1 MEFFLASG
9 IDLKFIIKAY
19 TIQILKAS
27 IIIPFIIFVLGYYLI
42 DFKISFFGII
52 AFFISTVIMSYT
64 EVLFFNTITFSVEKY
79 KLFKN
84 MVFFGNFFLIYIS
97 AMCANEIVEFVSGLN
112 ISMYIFIIMS
122 LVAIIFGIL
131 TLFSKGQEKIIGSY
145 TYIDMLWK
153 GYIFLYII
161 FACELSKDLLQM
173 EKITR
178 RIEWLI
184 ANGTRLQ
191 SILINHTVSLWIST
205 LLLLMPLLGITIYKI
220 GSPDVA
226 QILDFFTFT
235 LLSSIIINA
244 VILVI
249 RDMNKY
255 KGISLRISV
264 FYFFILIIES
274 MFYSWSNNFI
284 LTVIIKYVISL
295 CVSVFVLRMATK
307 ERIVMAYY

>member
-1 MEFFLASG
+1 M
-9 IDLKFIIKAY
+9 DLTIIRIHVKK
-19 TIQILKAS
+19 IL
-27 IIIPFIIFVLGYYLI
+27 
-42 DFKISFFGII
+42 
-52 AFFISTVIMSYT
+52 T
-64 EVLFFNTITFSVEKY
+64 
-79 KLFKN
+79 
-84 MVFFGNFFLIYIS
+84 GNFVF
-97 AMCANEIVEFVSGLN
+97 
-112 ISMYIFIIMS
+112 MS

-274 MFYSWSNNFI
+274 MFYFWSNNFI

>member
-1 MEFFLASG
+1 M
-9 IDLKFIIKAY
+9 DLTIIRIHVKK
-19 TIQILKAS
+19 IL
-27 IIIPFIIFVLGYYLI
+27 
-42 DFKISFFGII
+42 
-52 AFFISTVIMSYT
+52 T
-64 EVLFFNTITFSVEKY
+64 
-79 KLFKN
+79 
-84 MVFFGNFFLIYIS
+84 GNFVF
-97 AMCANEIVEFVSGLN
+97 
-112 ISMYIFIIMS
+112 MS

-131 TLFSKGQEKIIGSY
+131 TVFSKGQEKIIGSY

>member
-1 MEFFLASG
+1 M
-9 IDLKFIIKAY
+9 DLTIIRIHVKK
-19 TIQILKAS
+19 IL
-27 IIIPFIIFVLGYYLI
+27 
-42 DFKISFFGII
+42 
-52 AFFISTVIMSYT
+52 T
-64 EVLFFNTITFSVEKY
+64 
-79 KLFKN
+79 
-84 MVFFGNFFLIYIS
+84 GNFVF
-97 AMCANEIVEFVSGLN
+97 
-112 ISMYIFIIMS
+112 MS

-264 FYFFILIIES
+264 FYFFILIIER

>member
-1 MEFFLASG
+1 M
-9 IDLKFIIKAY
+9 DLTIIRIHVKK
-19 TIQILKAS
+19 IL
-27 IIIPFIIFVLGYYLI
+27 
-42 DFKISFFGII
+42 
-52 AFFISTVIMSYT
+52 T
-64 EVLFFNTITFSVEKY
+64 
-79 KLFKN
+79 
-84 MVFFGNFFLIYIS
+84 GNFVF
-97 AMCANEIVEFVSGLN
+97 
-112 ISMYIFIIMS
+112 MS

-274 MFYSWSNNFI
+274 MFYSWSNNF
-284 LTVIIKYVISL
+284 S
-295 CVSVFVLRMATK
+295 
-307 ERIVMAYY
+307 

>member
-1 MEFFLASG
+1 M
-9 IDLKFIIKAY
+9 DLTIIRIHVKK
-19 TIQILKAS
+19 IL
-27 IIIPFIIFVLGYYLI
+27 
-42 DFKISFFGII
+42 
-52 AFFISTVIMSYT
+52 T
-64 EVLFFNTITFSVEKY
+64 
-79 KLFKN
+79 
-84 MVFFGNFFLIYIS
+84 GNFVF
-97 AMCANEIVEFVSGLN
+97 
-112 ISMYIFIIMS
+112 MS

-184 ANGTRLQ
+184 AHGTRLQ

>member
-1 MEFFLASG
+1 M
-9 IDLKFIIKAY
+9 DLTIIRIHVKK
-19 TIQILKAS
+19 IL
-27 IIIPFIIFVLGYYLI
+27 
-42 DFKISFFGII
+42 
-52 AFFISTVIMSYT
+52 T
-64 EVLFFNTITFSVEKY
+64 
-79 KLFKN
+79 
-84 MVFFGNFFLIYIS
+84 GNFVF
-97 AMCANEIVEFVSGLN
+97 
-112 ISMYIFIIMS
+112 MS

-295 CVSVFVLRMATK
+295 CASVFVLRMATK

>member
-1 MEFFLASG
+1 
-9 IDLKFIIKAY
+9 
-19 TIQILKAS
+19 
-27 IIIPFIIFVLGYYLI
+27 
-42 DFKISFFGII
+42 
-52 AFFISTVIMSYT
+52 
-64 EVLFFNTITFSVEKY
+64 
-79 KLFKN
+79 
-84 MVFFGNFFLIYIS
+84 
-97 AMCANEIVEFVSGLN
+97 
-112 ISMYIFIIMS
+112 
-122 LVAIIFGIL
+122 
-131 TLFSKGQEKIIGSY
+131 
-145 TYIDMLWK
+145 MLWK

>member
-1 MEFFLASG
+1 M
-9 IDLKFIIKAY
+9 DLTIIRIHVKK
-19 TIQILKAS
+19 IL
-27 IIIPFIIFVLGYYLI
+27 
-42 DFKISFFGII
+42 
-52 AFFISTVIMSYT
+52 T
-64 EVLFFNTITFSVEKY
+64 
-79 KLFKN
+79 
-84 MVFFGNFFLIYIS
+84 GNFVF
-97 AMCANEIVEFVSGLN
+97 
-112 ISMYIFIIMS
+112 MS

-235 LLSSIIINA
+235 LLSSIITNA

>member
-1 MEFFLASG
+1 M
-9 IDLKFIIKAY
+9 DLTIIRIHVKK
-19 TIQILKAS
+19 IL
-27 IIIPFIIFVLGYYLI
+27 
-42 DFKISFFGII
+42 
-52 AFFISTVIMSYT
+52 T
-64 EVLFFNTITFSVEKY
+64 
-79 KLFKN
+79 
-84 MVFFGNFFLIYIS
+84 GNFVF
-97 AMCANEIVEFVSGLN
+97 
-112 ISMYIFIIMS
+112 MS

-191 SILINHTVSLWIST
+191 SILINHTASLWIST

>member
-1 MEFFLASG
+1 MELT
-9 IDLKFIIKAY
+9 IIRIHVKK
-19 TIQILKAS
+19 IL
-27 IIIPFIIFVLGYYLI
+27 
-42 DFKISFFGII
+42 
-52 AFFISTVIMSYT
+52 T
-64 EVLFFNTITFSVEKY
+64 
-79 KLFKN
+79 
-84 MVFFGNFFLIYIS
+84 GNFVF
-97 AMCANEIVEFVSGLN
+97 
-112 ISMYIFIIMS
+112 MS

>member
-1 MEFFLASG
+1 M
-9 IDLKFIIKAY
+9 DLTIIRIHVKK
-19 TIQILKAS
+19 IL
-27 IIIPFIIFVLGYYLI
+27 
-42 DFKISFFGII
+42 
-52 AFFISTVIMSYT
+52 T
-64 EVLFFNTITFSVEKY
+64 
-79 KLFKN
+79 
-84 MVFFGNFFLIYIS
+84 GNFVF
-97 AMCANEIVEFVSGLN
+97 
-112 ISMYIFIIMS
+112 MS

-131 TLFSKGQEKIIGSY
+131 TLFSKGEEKIIGSY

>member
-1 MEFFLASG
+1 M
-9 IDLKFIIKAY
+9 DLTIIRIHVKK
-19 TIQILKAS
+19 IL
-27 IIIPFIIFVLGYYLI
+27 
-42 DFKISFFGII
+42 
-52 AFFISTVIMSYT
+52 T
-64 EVLFFNTITFSVEKY
+64 
-79 KLFKN
+79 
-84 MVFFGNFFLIYIS
+84 GNFVF
-97 AMCANEIVEFVSGLN
+97 
-112 ISMYIFIIMS
+112 MS
-122 LVAIIFGIL
+122 LVAIIFGII

-145 TYIDMLWK
+145 TYIDMLWR
-153 GYIFLYII
+153 GIFFYILYLPD
-161 FACELSKDLLQM
+161 ELSKDLLQM

>member
-1 MEFFLASG
+1 M
-9 IDLKFIIKAY
+9 DLTIIRIHVKK
-19 TIQILKAS
+19 IL
-27 IIIPFIIFVLGYYLI
+27 
-42 DFKISFFGII
+42 
-52 AFFISTVIMSYT
+52 T
-64 EVLFFNTITFSVEKY
+64 
-79 KLFKN
+79 
-84 MVFFGNFFLIYIS
+84 GNFVF
-97 AMCANEIVEFVSGLN
+97 
-112 ISMYIFIIMS
+112 MS

-145 TYIDMLWK
+145 TYIEMLWK

-184 ANGTRLQ
+184 ANGTRLK

-205 LLLLMPLLGITIYKI
+205 LLLLMPLLVITIYKV
-220 GSPDVA
+220 GLPDVV

-274 MFYSWSNNFI
+274 MFYSWSNNLI

-295 CVSVFVLRMATK
+295 CFSVFVLRMATK

>member
-1 MEFFLASG
+1 M
-9 IDLKFIIKAY
+9 DLTIIRIHVKK
-19 TIQILKAS
+19 IL
-27 IIIPFIIFVLGYYLI
+27 
-42 DFKISFFGII
+42 
-52 AFFISTVIMSYT
+52 T
-64 EVLFFNTITFSVEKY
+64 
-79 KLFKN
+79 
-84 MVFFGNFFLIYIS
+84 GNFVF
-97 AMCANEIVEFVSGLN
+97 
-112 ISMYIFIIMS
+112 MS

-131 TLFSKGQEKIIGSY
+131 NLFSKGQEKIIGSY

>member
-1 MEFFLASG
+1 M
-9 IDLKFIIKAY
+9 DLTIIRIHVKK
-19 TIQILKAS
+19 IL
-27 IIIPFIIFVLGYYLI
+27 
-42 DFKISFFGII
+42 
-52 AFFISTVIMSYT
+52 T
-64 EVLFFNTITFSVEKY
+64 
-79 KLFKN
+79 
-84 MVFFGNFFLIYIS
+84 GNFVF
-97 AMCANEIVEFVSGLN
+97 
-112 ISMYIFIIMS
+112 MS

-145 TYIDMLWK
+145 TYIEMLLK

-184 ANGTRLQ
+184 ANGTRLT

-205 LLLLMPLLGITIYKI
+205 LLLLMPLLVITIYKV
-220 GSPDVA
+220 GLPDVV

-244 VILVI
+244 AILVI

>member
-1 MEFFLASG
+1 M
-9 IDLKFIIKAY
+9 DLTIIRIHVKK
-19 TIQILKAS
+19 IL
-27 IIIPFIIFVLGYYLI
+27 
-42 DFKISFFGII
+42 
-52 AFFISTVIMSYT
+52 T
-64 EVLFFNTITFSVEKY
+64 
-79 KLFKN
+79 
-84 MVFFGNFFLIYIS
+84 GNFVF
-97 AMCANEIVEFVSGLN
+97 
-112 ISMYIFIIMS
+112 MS

-284 LTVIIKYVISL
+284 LTVIPNFISNFRL
-295 CVSVFVLRMATK
+295 SA
-307 ERIVMAYY
+307 

>member
-1 MEFFLASG
+1 
-9 IDLKFIIKAY
+9 
-19 TIQILKAS
+19 
-27 IIIPFIIFVLGYYLI
+27 
-42 DFKISFFGII
+42 
-52 AFFISTVIMSYT
+52 
-64 EVLFFNTITFSVEKY
+64 
-79 KLFKN
+79 
-84 MVFFGNFFLIYIS
+84 
-97 AMCANEIVEFVSGLN
+97 
-112 ISMYIFIIMS
+112 
-122 LVAIIFGIL
+122 
-131 TLFSKGQEKIIGSY
+131 
-145 TYIDMLWK
+145 
-153 GYIFLYII
+153 
-161 FACELSKDLLQM
+161 
-173 EKITR
+173 
-178 RIEWLI
+178 
-184 ANGTRLQ
+184 
-191 SILINHTVSLWIST
+191 
-205 LLLLMPLLGITIYKI
+205 MPLLGITIYKI
-220 GSPDVA
+220 GLPDVA

>member
-1 MEFFLASG
+1 M
-9 IDLKFIIKAY
+9 DLTIIRIHVKK
-19 TIQILKAS
+19 IL
-27 IIIPFIIFVLGYYLI
+27 
-42 DFKISFFGII
+42 
-52 AFFISTVIMSYT
+52 T
-64 EVLFFNTITFSVEKY
+64 
-79 KLFKN
+79 
-84 MVFFGNFFLIYIS
+84 GNFVF
-97 AMCANEIVEFVSGLN
+97 
-112 ISMYIFIIMS
+112 MS

-191 SILINHTVSLWIST
+191 FILINHTVSLWIST

>member
-1 MEFFLASG
+1 M
-9 IDLKFIIKAY
+9 DLTIIRIHVKK
-19 TIQILKAS
+19 IL
-27 IIIPFIIFVLGYYLI
+27 
-42 DFKISFFGII
+42 
-52 AFFISTVIMSYT
+52 T
-64 EVLFFNTITFSVEKY
+64 
-79 KLFKN
+79 
-84 MVFFGNFFLIYIS
+84 GNFVF
-97 AMCANEIVEFVSGLN
+97 
-112 ISMYIFIIMS
+112 MS

-205 LLLLMPLLGITIYKI
+205 LLLLIPLLGITIYKI

>member
-1 MEFFLASG
+1 M
-9 IDLKFIIKAY
+9 DLTIIRIHVKK
-19 TIQILKAS
+19 IL
-27 IIIPFIIFVLGYYLI
+27 
-42 DFKISFFGII
+42 
-52 AFFISTVIMSYT
+52 T
-64 EVLFFNTITFSVEKY
+64 
-79 KLFKN
+79 
-84 MVFFGNFFLIYIS
+84 GNFVF
-97 AMCANEIVEFVSGLN
+97 
-112 ISMYIFIIMS
+112 MS

-145 TYIDMLWK
+145 TYIEMLWK

-184 ANGTRLQ
+184 ANGTRLK

-205 LLLLMPLLGITIYKI
+205 LLLLMPLLVITIYKV
-220 GSPDVA
+220 GLPDVV

>member
-1 MEFFLASG
+1 M
-9 IDLKFIIKAY
+9 DLTIIRIHVKK
-19 TIQILKAS
+19 IL
-27 IIIPFIIFVLGYYLI
+27 
-42 DFKISFFGII
+42 
-52 AFFISTVIMSYT
+52 T
-64 EVLFFNTITFSVEKY
+64 
-79 KLFKN
+79 
-84 MVFFGNFFLIYIS
+84 GNFVF
-97 AMCANEIVEFVSGLN
+97 
-112 ISMYIFIIMS
+112 MS

-295 CVSVFVLRMATK
+295 CVSVFVLLRHLK
-307 ERIVMAYY
+307 REL

>member
-1 MEFFLASG
+1 M
-9 IDLKFIIKAY
+9 DLTIIRIHVKK
-19 TIQILKAS
+19 IL
-27 IIIPFIIFVLGYYLI
+27 
-42 DFKISFFGII
+42 
-52 AFFISTVIMSYT
+52 T
-64 EVLFFNTITFSVEKY
+64 
-79 KLFKN
+79 
-84 MVFFGNFFLIYIS
+84 GNFVF
-97 AMCANEIVEFVSGLN
+97 
-112 ISMYIFIIMS
+112 MS

-264 FYFFILIIES
+264 FYYFSLIIES
-274 MFYSWSNNFI
+274 MFYSWSNNYI

>member
-1 MEFFLASG
+1 M
-9 IDLKFIIKAY
+9 DLTIIRIHVKK
-19 TIQILKAS
+19 IL
-27 IIIPFIIFVLGYYLI
+27 
-42 DFKISFFGII
+42 
-52 AFFISTVIMSYT
+52 T
-64 EVLFFNTITFSVEKY
+64 
-79 KLFKN
+79 
-84 MVFFGNFFLIYIS
+84 GNFVF
-97 AMCANEIVEFVSGLN
+97 
-112 ISMYIFIIMS
+112 MS

-274 MFYSWSNNFI
+274 MFYSWSNNCI

>member
-1 MEFFLASG
+1 M
-9 IDLKFIIKAY
+9 DLTIIRIHVKK
-19 TIQILKAS
+19 IL
-27 IIIPFIIFVLGYYLI
+27 
-42 DFKISFFGII
+42 
-52 AFFISTVIMSYT
+52 T
-64 EVLFFNTITFSVEKY
+64 
-79 KLFKN
+79 
-84 MVFFGNFFLIYIS
+84 GNFVF
-97 AMCANEIVEFVSGLN
+97 
-112 ISMYIFIIMS
+112 MS

-220 GSPDVA
+220 GSPDGA

>member
-1 MEFFLASG
+1 M
-9 IDLKFIIKAY
+9 DLTIIRIHVKK
-19 TIQILKAS
+19 IL
-27 IIIPFIIFVLGYYLI
+27 
-42 DFKISFFGII
+42 
-52 AFFISTVIMSYT
+52 T
-64 EVLFFNTITFSVEKY
+64 
-79 KLFKN
+79 
-84 MVFFGNFFLIYIS
+84 GNFVF
-97 AMCANEIVEFVSGLN
+97 
-112 ISMYIFIIMS
+112 MS

-274 MFYSWSNNFI
+274 MFYSWSNNYI

>member
-1 MEFFLASG
+1 M
-9 IDLKFIIKAY
+9 DLTIIRIHVKK
-19 TIQILKAS
+19 IL
-27 IIIPFIIFVLGYYLI
+27 
-42 DFKISFFGII
+42 
-52 AFFISTVIMSYT
+52 T
-64 EVLFFNTITFSVEKY
+64 
-79 KLFKN
+79 
-84 MVFFGNFFLIYIS
+84 GNFVF
-97 AMCANEIVEFVSGLN
+97 
-112 ISMYIFIIMS
+112 MS

-274 MFYSWSNNFI
+274 MFYSWNNNFI

>member
-1 MEFFLASG
+1 M
-9 IDLKFIIKAY
+9 DLTIIRIHVKK
-19 TIQILKAS
+19 IL
-27 IIIPFIIFVLGYYLI
+27 
-42 DFKISFFGII
+42 
-52 AFFISTVIMSYT
+52 T
-64 EVLFFNTITFSVEKY
+64 
-79 KLFKN
+79 
-84 MVFFGNFFLIYIS
+84 GNFVF
-97 AMCANEIVEFVSGLN
+97 
-112 ISMYIFIIMS
+112 MS

-153 GYIFLYII
+153 GYIFIYII

>member
-1 MEFFLASG
+1 M
-9 IDLKFIIKAY
+9 DLTIIRIHVKK
-19 TIQILKAS
+19 IL
-27 IIIPFIIFVLGYYLI
+27 
-42 DFKISFFGII
+42 
-52 AFFISTVIMSYT
+52 T
-64 EVLFFNTITFSVEKY
+64 
-79 KLFKN
+79 
-84 MVFFGNFFLIYIS
+84 GNFVF
-97 AMCANEIVEFVSGLN
+97 
-112 ISMYIFIIMS
+112 MS

-145 TYIDMLWK
+145 TYIEMLWK

-184 ANGTRLQ
+184 ANGTRLK

-205 LLLLMPLLGITIYKI
+205 LLLLMPLLVITIYKV
-220 GSPDVA
+220 GLPDVV

-274 MFYSWSNNFI
+274 MFYSWSNNLI

-295 CVSVFVLRMATK
+295 CFSVFVLRMATK
-307 ERIVMAYY
+307 ERIVMAYS

>member
-1 MEFFLASG
+1 M
-9 IDLKFIIKAY
+9 DLTIIRIHVKK
-19 TIQILKAS
+19 IL
-27 IIIPFIIFVLGYYLI
+27 
-42 DFKISFFGII
+42 
-52 AFFISTVIMSYT
+52 T
-64 EVLFFNTITFSVEKY
+64 
-79 KLFKN
+79 
-84 MVFFGNFFLIYIS
+84 GNFVF
-97 AMCANEIVEFVSGLN
+97 
-112 ISMYIFIIMS
+112 MS
-122 LVAIIFGIL
+122 LVTIIFGIL

>member
-1 MEFFLASG
+1 M
-9 IDLKFIIKAY
+9 DLTIIRNKKKK
-19 TIQILKAS
+19 IL
-27 IIIPFIIFVLGYYLI
+27 
-42 DFKISFFGII
+42 
-52 AFFISTVIMSYT
+52 T
-64 EVLFFNTITFSVEKY
+64 
-79 KLFKN
+79 
-84 MVFFGNFFLIYIS
+84 GNFVF
-97 AMCANEIVEFVSGLN
+97 
-112 ISMYIFIIMS
+112 MS

>member
-1 MEFFLASG
+1 M
-9 IDLKFIIKAY
+9 DL
-19 TIQILKAS
+19 TIRIHVKKIL
-27 IIIPFIIFVLGYYLI
+27 
-42 DFKISFFGII
+42 
-52 AFFISTVIMSYT
+52 T
-64 EVLFFNTITFSVEKY
+64 
-79 KLFKN
+79 
-84 MVFFGNFFLIYIS
+84 GNFVF
-97 AMCANEIVEFVSGLN
+97 
-112 ISMYIFIIMS
+112 MS

>member
-1 MEFFLASG
+1 M
-9 IDLKFIIKAY
+9 DLTIIRIHVKK
-19 TIQILKAS
+19 IL
-27 IIIPFIIFVLGYYLI
+27 
-42 DFKISFFGII
+42 
-52 AFFISTVIMSYT
+52 T
-64 EVLFFNTITFSVEKY
+64 
-79 KLFKN
+79 
-84 MVFFGNFFLIYIS
+84 GNFVF
-97 AMCANEIVEFVSGLN
+97 
-112 ISMYIFIIMS
+112 MS

-220 GSPDVA
+220 GSHDVA
-226 QILDFFTFT
+226 KILDFFTFT

>member
-1 MEFFLASG
+1 M
-9 IDLKFIIKAY
+9 DLTIIRIHVKN
-19 TIQILKAS
+19 IL
-27 IIIPFIIFVLGYYLI
+27 
-42 DFKISFFGII
+42 
-52 AFFISTVIMSYT
+52 T
-64 EVLFFNTITFSVEKY
+64 
-79 KLFKN
+79 
-84 MVFFGNFFLIYIS
+84 GNFVF
-97 AMCANEIVEFVSGLN
+97 
-112 ISMYIFIIMS
+112 MS

>member
-1 MEFFLASG
+1 M
-9 IDLKFIIKAY
+9 DLTIIRIHVKK
-19 TIQILKAS
+19 IL
-27 IIIPFIIFVLGYYLI
+27 
-42 DFKISFFGII
+42 
-52 AFFISTVIMSYT
+52 T
-64 EVLFFNTITFSVEKY
+64 
-79 KLFKN
+79 
-84 MVFFGNFFLIYIS
+84 GNFVF
-97 AMCANEIVEFVSGLN
+97 
-112 ISMYIFIIMS
+112 MS

-255 KGISLRISV
+255 KGISLRILV

>member
-1 MEFFLASG
+1 M
-9 IDLKFIIKAY
+9 DLTIIRIHVKK
-19 TIQILKAS
+19 IL
-27 IIIPFIIFVLGYYLI
+27 
-42 DFKISFFGII
+42 
-52 AFFISTVIMSYT
+52 T
-64 EVLFFNTITFSVEKY
+64 
-79 KLFKN
+79 
-84 MVFFGNFFLIYIS
+84 GNFVF
-97 AMCANEIVEFVSGLN
+97 
-112 ISMYIFIIMS
+112 MS

-235 LLSSIIINA
+235 LLSSIIINE

>member
-1 MEFFLASG
+1 M
-9 IDLKFIIKAY
+9 DLTIIRIHVKK
-19 TIQILKAS
+19 IL
-27 IIIPFIIFVLGYYLI
+27 
-42 DFKISFFGII
+42 
-52 AFFISTVIMSYT
+52 T
-64 EVLFFNTITFSVEKY
+64 
-79 KLFKN
+79 
-84 MVFFGNFFLIYIS
+84 GNFVF
-97 AMCANEIVEFVSGLN
+97 
-112 ISMYIFIIMS
+112 MS

-264 FYFFILIIES
+264 FYFYILIIES

>member
-1 MEFFLASG
+1 M
-9 IDLKFIIKAY
+9 DLTIIRIHVKK
-19 TIQILKAS
+19 IL
-27 IIIPFIIFVLGYYLI
+27 
-42 DFKISFFGII
+42 
-52 AFFISTVIMSYT
+52 T
-64 EVLFFNTITFSVEKY
+64 
-79 KLFKN
+79 
-84 MVFFGNFFLIYIS
+84 GNFVF
-97 AMCANEIVEFVSGLN
+97 
-112 ISMYIFIIMS
+112 MS

-244 VILVI
+244 VILAI

>member
-1 MEFFLASG
+1 M
-9 IDLKFIIKAY
+9 DLTIIRIHVKK
-19 TIQILKAS
+19 IL
-27 IIIPFIIFVLGYYLI
+27 
-42 DFKISFFGII
+42 
-52 AFFISTVIMSYT
+52 T
-64 EVLFFNTITFSVEKY
+64 
-79 KLFKN
+79 
-84 MVFFGNFFLIYIS
+84 GNFVF
-97 AMCANEIVEFVSGLN
+97 
-112 ISMYIFIIMS
+112 MS
-122 LVAIIFGIL
+122 LVASIFGIL